1 MKEKMLLDN
10 VKKWRVLIAVF
21 LAFVMMSIVLMC
33 AVACGSG
40 NSQEEKPG
48 PNPEQPFDP
57 DSPGEPDDGGSTVE
71 RVEITDVGTDI
82 LLCDSVINQYFTSE
96 TPEEQIAVLKN
107 HATITAENGGVPVRF
122 SWKGNGSVKYTL
134 YLSDNENFDNAD
146 TYVSSGLKT
155 EIDVYNLLPAT
166 TYYYKVEGTR
176 PGDCSDTLQ
185 FSTKAI

>member
-21 LAFVMMSIVLMC
+21 LAFVMMSIFLMC

-57 DSPGEPDDGGSTVE
+57 DSPGEPDDGESTVE

-96 TPEEQIAVLKN
+96 TEEEQIAVLKN

-166 TYYYKVEGTR
+166 TYRDNQRNKPCRSV
-176 PGDCSDTLQ
+176 
-185 FSTKAI
+185 